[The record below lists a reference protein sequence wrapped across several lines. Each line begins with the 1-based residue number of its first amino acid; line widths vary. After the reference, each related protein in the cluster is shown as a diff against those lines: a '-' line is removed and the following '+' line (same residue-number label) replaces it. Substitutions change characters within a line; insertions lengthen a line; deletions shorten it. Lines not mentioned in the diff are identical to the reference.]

1 MLPAYLRPA
10 FPDAGRFVV
19 QHPVLQSITAA
30 RPLSGRVLN
39 AGCGEGLYAP
49 WIASFPDV
57 TRIEHTDIAV
67 GAAMPDVFPRPR
79 HAFTRASLTALPY
92 ASERFD
98 AVVCTEVI
106 EHIPDD
112 AAAVRELARVVKAGG
127 TLIASVPHRPAPA
140 DPNHAHADYSVA
152 EFRALLEGAGWHVEA
167 HAVCCHALLRL
178 VMVYWR
184 HPLIRAGGTGNPY
197 LPRFVLHGLA
207 HLDRRVRLG
216 RPWDLVVRATKR

>member
-1 MLPAYLRPA
+1 MASAAFMAAIASALARGIDLEHCGCFSVTGARLPARSAAWPVTSGDSGRRCSVGLMADFAHERRLGGRVA
-10 FPDAGRFVV
+10 GVDEAGRG
-19 QHPVLQSITAA
+19 
-30 RPLSGRVLN
+30 PLAGLALGV
-39 AGCGEGLYAP
+39 AGCTVG
-49 WIASFPDV
+49 PD
-57 TRIEHTDIAV
+57 
-67 GAAMPDVFPRPR
+67 
-79 HAFTRASLTALPY
+79 Y
-92 ASERFD
+92 
-98 AVVCTEVI
+98 
-106 EHIPDD
+106 
-112 AAAVRELARVVKAGG
+112 K
-127 TLIASVPHRPAPA
+127 RPAPA